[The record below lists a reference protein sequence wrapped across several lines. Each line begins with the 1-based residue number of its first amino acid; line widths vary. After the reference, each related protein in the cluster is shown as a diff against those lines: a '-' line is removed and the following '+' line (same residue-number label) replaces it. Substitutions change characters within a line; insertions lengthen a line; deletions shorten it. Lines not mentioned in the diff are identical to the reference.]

1 MTTNAQKEVE
11 GPKKINNGR
20 RGGVGMKQ
28 LYKSAF
34 SKQSQNDD
42 NDDDAKKTDGGME
55 WRFVLYCALF
65 AAGEKE
71 RGTTVPIV
79 VNRLGKEC
87 PSKGSGQQKK
97 KRCKKNKTPKVPNA
111 TLFACQQA
119 KIRGIWTDGTQYG
132 TLNRKK
138 NFELFKRKSFL
149 KRSAFWILC
158 YLK

>member
-1 MTTNAQKEVE
+1 MARLYSTTCWQCDNKCTKGSGRPQKNKQR
-11 GPKKINNGR
+11 PKGR
-20 RGGVGMKQ
+20 GVGMKK

-87 PSKGSGQQKK
+87 PSKGSGQRKK
-97 KRCKKNKTPKVPNA
+97 KGAKKIKHRRSQTRHYLHA
-111 TLFACQQA
+111 
-119 KIRGIWTDGTQYG
+119 
-132 TLNRKK
+132 NRQK
-138 NFELFKRKSFL
+138 FGERMGQWGGGVGMGL
-149 KRSAFWILC
+149 
-158 YLK
+158 